1 MKCFNAA
8 CDAPKKRSFSSL
20 KYEHSLQHGWAGS
33 THHGPPFHSSIT
45 HHRPPVN
52 NAGLLFPEY
61 ASNLLPQDLCMAS
74 QPFLCPRG
82 FSPKHLQDLS
92 PLSPGFIFG
101 ALVPTASCSD
111 TCQHY
116 SYFLGFKIQSF
127 SCWLVGWFF
136 VYLTCA
142 WFFCLVFFF
151 FVFFFV
157 FFLAWKPNLS
167 LFLACTLIFLKRV
180 KEV

>member
-1 MKCFNAA
+1 
-8 CDAPKKRSFSSL
+8 
-20 KYEHSLQHGWAGS
+20 
-33 THHGPPFHSSIT
+33 
-45 HHRPPVN
+45 
-52 NAGLLFPEY
+52 
-61 ASNLLPQDLCMAS
+61 MAS

-142 WFFCLVFFF
+142 WFFCLGFFF
-151 FVFFFV
+151 FVFFFS
-157 FFLAWKPNLS
+157 LEAKPLS
-167 LFLACTLIFLKRV
+167 LSSLYFNISQKGERGLKCAHVTAGLFLQ
-180 KEV
+180 